1 VRAVAAAL
9 GRIPVPLWPL
19 CAMISVQLGS
29 ALTVPMIER
38 VGAATTTSLRL
49 AWAALFLLAVAP
61 PRLGAGSGPRLVGGA
76 CLGLVTAGMTLCY
89 FEAAARIPL
98 GMVTSI
104 EFLGPLAVAIGGSR
118 NSRDLLWAALAAGG
132 VALLT
137 RGGEAGGAS
146 LSGYAFAGG
155 AAICWGCYILLTR
168 RVGATFSGLQGLT
181 VSICVAAL
189 AMAPPVLATHWRSI
203 DLGLLAAMA
212 GVAILSPFLPF
223 ALEMATLRRMRPRPF
238 GIMMSL
244 EPATSA
250 AMGFIV
256 LGQRLGPL
264 PLAGMA
270 CVMLAS
276 VGAVAGKSEAG

>member
-1 VRAVAAAL
+1 MAS
-9 GRIPVPLWPL
+9 
-19 CAMISVQLGS
+19 MISVQLGS

-38 VGAATTTSLRL
+38 FGAATTTSLRL
-49 AWAALFLLAVAP
+49 VWAALFLLAVAP
-61 PRLGAGSGPRLVGGA
+61 PRLGGGSGPRLLGGA
-76 CLGLVTAGMTLCY
+76 CLGLVTAGMTMCY
-89 FEAAARIPL
+89 FEAVARIPL

-118 NSRDLLWAALAAGG
+118 NRRDLLWAALAAGG

-137 RGGEAGGAS
+137 RGGGGAYGF
-146 LSGYAFAGG
+146 SGYAFAGG
-155 AAICWGCYILLTR
+155 AAICWGSYILLTR
-168 RVGATFSGLQGLT
+168 RVGATFTGLQGLT
-181 VSICVAAL
+181 VSLSVAAL
-189 AMAPPVLATHWRSI
+189 AVAPPVLAAHWRSI
-203 DLGLLAAMA
+203 DLGLLIAIA
-212 GVAILSPFLPF
+212 GVAILNPFLPY

-238 GIMMSL
+238 GILMSL

-264 PLAGMA
+264 PLAGIA

>member
-1 VRAVAAAL
+1 
-9 GRIPVPLWPL
+9 
-19 CAMISVQLGS
+19 MISVQLGA

-61 PRLGAGSGPRLVGGA
+61 PRLGSGSGPRLLAGA
-76 CLGLVTAGMTLCY
+76 CLGLVTGSMTLCY

-118 NSRDLLWAALAAGG
+118 NGRDLVWAALAAGG
-132 VALLT
+132 VILLT
-137 RGGEAGGAS
+137 RGGTGGATS
-146 LSGYAFAGG
+146 LAGYAFAGG
-155 AAICWGCYILLTR
+155 AAICWGSYILLTR
-168 RVGATFSGLQGLT
+168 RVGETFTGLQGLT
-181 VSICVAAL
+181 VSLSVAAL
-189 AMAPPVLATHWRSI
+189 VMAPPVLATHWRSV
-203 DLGLLAAMA
+203 DPGLLVAMA
-212 GVAILSPFLPF
+212 GVAILSPFLPY

-238 GIMMSL
+238 GILMSL

-276 VGAVAGKSEAG
+276 VGAVAGTKKAG